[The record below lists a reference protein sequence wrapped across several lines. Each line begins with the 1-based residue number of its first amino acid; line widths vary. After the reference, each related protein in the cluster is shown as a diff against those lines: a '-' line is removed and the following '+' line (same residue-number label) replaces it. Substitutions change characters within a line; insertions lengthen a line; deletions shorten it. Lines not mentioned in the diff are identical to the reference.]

1 MSKPEVKYQKD
12 WMKGLDD
19 KIPEAEK
26 MATDWE
32 EFDPGS
38 PEW

>member
-1 MSKPEVKYQKD
+1 
-12 WMKGLDD
+12 MKGFEGLDD

-38 PEW
+38 PDWQ